1 MDAILGK
8 SDYGGRQHY
17 LRCKVPTTWRNCE
30 QVGLVYDSSMGYA
43 DYEGFR
49 CGTCHPFR
57 PFDVEQNREMKITEV
72 PLIVM
77 DQTLRRYRK
86 LSPDQA
92 EEQIMQLAKRCKR
105 VGGTFTLLWHNSSLV
120 GEWQTW
126 EATYRRVAKNLAN
139 MVQSA

>member
-1 MDAILGK
+1 
-8 SDYGGRQHY
+8 
-17 LRCKVPTTWRNCE
+17 
-30 QVGLVYDSSMGYA
+30 MGYA
-43 DYEGFR
+43 DHEGFR
-49 CGTCHPFR
+49 CGTCYPFR
-57 PFDVEQNREMKITEV
+57 PFDIEQNREMKIKEV

-92 EEQIMQLAKRCKR
+92 EERIMQLATRCKR

-126 EATYRRVAKNLAN
+126 EGTYRRVAKNLAS
-139 MVQSA
+139 MVQAS